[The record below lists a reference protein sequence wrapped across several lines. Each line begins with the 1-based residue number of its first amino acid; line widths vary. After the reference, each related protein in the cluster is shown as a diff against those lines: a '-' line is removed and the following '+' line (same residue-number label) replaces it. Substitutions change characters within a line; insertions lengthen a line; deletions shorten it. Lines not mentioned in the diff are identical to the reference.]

1 MSRPWQDRQGKMRK
15 RANKAKRLVMR
26 REFRPRTERPRP
38 RRAPKHPLRDLAELL
53 EDAFNP
59 PCSPGRTTGQG
70 EK

>member
-1 MSRPWQDRQGKMRK
+1 MASRKKGRRPNR
-15 RANKAKRLVMR
+15 AKRLVMR

-38 RRAPKHPLRDLAELL
+38 RRASKYPLRDLAELL